1 MPGCEIYS
9 IRPLQKFEISLVKLV
24 KTHYKKN
31 KRARDSF
38 ETLIQKYIETLAKD
52 PLFDESD
59 SENFPKGAYKPDF
72 EFRKIRFL
80 MPELQGASRQGRFMY
95 VVHQA
100 SCSVYPVWI
109 YTHEEYPK
117 RPSDQELKEQFA
129 IIEEMNIVDVDS
141 PPS

>member
-24 KTHYKKN
+24 KTHYKK
-31 KRARDSF
+31 
-38 ETLIQKYIETLAKD
+38 
-52 PLFDESD
+52 D

-80 MPELQGASRQGRFMY
+80 MPELQGASRRGRFMY
-95 VVHQA
+95 VVHQN
-100 SCSVYPVWI
+100 SCSVYPVWV

-117 RPSDQELKEQFA
+117 RPSDQDLKEQLT
-129 IIEEMNIVDVDS
+129 II
-141 PPS
+141 